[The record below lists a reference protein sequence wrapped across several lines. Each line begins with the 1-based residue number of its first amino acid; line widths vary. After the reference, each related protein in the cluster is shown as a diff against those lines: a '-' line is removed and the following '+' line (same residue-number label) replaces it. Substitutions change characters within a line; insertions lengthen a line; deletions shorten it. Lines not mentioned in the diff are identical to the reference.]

1 MINLRQYWMGRDVTH
16 AADLTPEIQANAR
29 DTVSRANLLLLD
41 FEAANPGA
49 APRTVNSGWR
59 PPSVNAGVPGAA
71 VRSKHLTAQAVDL
84 RDDDGELDRWLT
96 TATGLNALI
105 EHDLYAEHADATP
118 RWCHLQTVAPRSG
131 SRIFRP

>member
-16 AADLTPEIQANAR
+16 AADLTPEIRDNAR
-29 DTVSRANLLLLD
+29 ETVSRVNLLLMD

-49 APRTVNSGWR
+49 AQSTVNSGWR

-71 VRSKHLTAQAVDL
+71 VKSKHLTAQAVDL

-96 TATGLNALI
+96 TPAGYNALI
-105 EHDLYAEHADATP
+105 NHGLYAEHADATP

-131 SRIFRP
+131 NRIFRP